1 MTLICPVT
9 IDAEIS
15 TKSLKR
21 SIGLLT
27 R

>member
-1 MTLICPVT
+1 MTLIYPVT

-15 TKSLKR
+15 TKNLKR

-27 R
+27 P

>member
-15 TKSLKR
+15 TKNLKR